1 VLDAIRAAQRLPEAH
16 LPPAGRS
23 PSPGTRRAA
32 APPRRQPNYSPSY
45 APELKLKGAYAGAV
59 PADLAA
65 VAHNLDG
72 HYAAGFLGFA
82 LVSLDY
88 AYPELNIPAILNA
101 KGKQLFERVKNE

>member
-1 VLDAIRAAQRLPEAH
+1 VLDAIRGRTA
-16 LPPAGRS
+16 PAGS
-23 PSPGTRRAA
+23 TPAPGG
-32 APPRRQPNYSPSY
+32 P
-45 APELKLKGAYAGAV
+45 V
-59 PADLAA
+59 DLAA